1 MLPTLLFWLV
11 MLTCI
16 FLSLWIR
23 SRRLRRF
30 WRYTGGEAAGE
41 QVFSPIAQ
49 ALANLLSAA
58 GGIYLSGQLLV
69 EFLKLPEIPQIVW
82 QGTSVD
88 LLALLS
94 LWAAIL
100 QPFFMWLV
108 GLFRRKP

>member
-1 MLPTLLFWLV
+1 MLPTLLFWLF
-11 MLTCI
+11 MLACI

-23 SRRLRRF
+23 SRKLRRY
-30 WRYTGGEAAGE
+30 WRYTAGEAGE
-41 QVFSPIAQ
+41 QMFSPIAQ
-49 ALANLLSAA
+49 ALGNLLSAA

-69 EFLKLPEIPQIVW
+69 EFLKLPEIPQVVW

-88 LLALLS
+88 MLALLS

-100 QPFFMWLV
+100 QPFFMWLA